1 MKKLYTL
8 FCLII
13 GFVTMHAQPVIG
25 YQSVATGFTAPV
37 DVVNSGDSRLFIV
50 EQGGRIKI
58 WNGTAV
64 LSTPFLDISSI
75 VNYNGEMGLL
85 SAVFH
90 PDYATNRYFFVFYNS
105 ANGNVNLARYQTKLS
120 DPNEADATT
129 AVVLMSIPKP
139 FANHNGAKLNFG
151 ADGLLY
157 FATGDGGSGGDP
169 NNYAQT
175 GSSYLGK
182 MLRINVNSFTT
193 PPYYTIPPN
202 NPYINDPIIKPE
214 IIAFGL
220 RNTWRWSFDRQ
231 TGDMWLA
238 DVGQNLLE
246 EVNFTAVGNLNNNNY
261 GWRCYEAS
269 QTFNSTGCAGA
280 SNYTMPI
287 FEYGHNNTNGGY
299 SITGGYVYR
308 GVEYPFLQGY
318 YITTDYATKKNWL
331 IKSNGSGGWLTYLS
345 TVTAPANIAGFGESL
360 TGILYAVGLNNG
372 VLYKI
377 TASNPVPLKLI
388 SFNVVKQNNQHQINW
403 QVTEQQIG
411 DGFVIERS
419 YNNVDFQPIQT
430 VTATEEKMIA
440 NYSVMLNPIVEQ
452 LCFYRLKLI
461 NKNGAVSYSSIVAVN
476 KKTVDIKVVK
486 SGTNTYIHSPLDIQS
501 FQVIDAIGRT
511 IEQQSISPT
520 KTVHY
525 NTSKLSAGLY
535 LIQLKHAGG
544 VSLIKLI
551 N

>member
-1 MKKLYTL
+1 MK
-8 FCLII
+8 
-13 GFVTMHAQPVIG
+13 AQPLIG

-37 DVVNSGDSRLFIV
+37 DVVNAGDSRLFIV
-50 EQGGRIKI
+50 EQGGKIKI
-58 WNGTAV
+58 WNGTTV
-64 LSTPFLDISSI
+64 LLTSFLDITSI
-75 VNYNGEMGLL
+75 VNYSGEMGLL
-85 SAVFH
+85 SLAFH
-90 PDYATNRYFFVFYNS
+90 PDYTNNRYFFIFYNS
-105 ANGNVNLARYQTKLS
+105 ANGNVNLARYQTKS
-120 DPNEADATT
+120 SNPNEADT
-129 AVVLMSIPKP
+129 ASGVILMSIPKP
-139 FANHNGAKLNFG
+139 FTNHNGAKLNFG

-202 NPYINDPIIKPE
+202 NPFVNDPIIKPE

-246 EVNFTAVGNLNNNNY
+246 EVNFTAASNLNNNNY

-269 QTFNSTGCAGA
+269 QTYNSSGCMGA

-287 FEYGHNNTNGGY
+287 FEYGHNNTDGGY

-308 GVEYPFLQGY
+308 GVEYSFLQGF
-318 YITTDYATKKNWL
+318 YIVTDYVTKKNWL

-345 TVTAPANIAGFGESL
+345 TVLAPANISGFGESN
-360 TGILYAVGLNNG
+360 TGVLYAVGLNNG

-377 TASNPVPLKLI
+377 TASNPIPLKLQ
-388 SFNVVKQNNQHQINW
+388 SFNVVQQNNNHYVKW

-411 DGFVIERS
+411 DVFVIEKS
-419 YNNVDFQPIQT
+419 TDNVHFLPAETIT
-430 VTATEEKMIA
+430 VSEEKLVA
-440 NYSVMLNPIVEQ
+440 EYSVVLNSIVDQ

-461 NKNGAVSYSSIVAVN
+461 DKNGVVSYSSIVAVN
-476 KKTVDIKVVK
+476 NKSANIKVIKSGSIIKIQSPVDIQA
-486 SGTNTYIHSPLDIQS
+486 YQI
-501 FQVIDAIGRT
+501 IDEMGRK
-511 IEQQSISPT
+511 IEQQVITAT
-520 KTVHY
+520 KTINY
-525 NTSKLSAGLY
+525 NISKLLPGVY
-535 LIQLKHAGG
+535 LMQLKHTKGN
-544 VSLIKLI
+544 SLIKLM

>member
-1 MKKLYTL
+1 MKKIYTFL
-8 FCLII
+8 FLLIAI
-13 GFVTMHAQPVIG
+13 TSTHAQPVIG

-37 DVVNSGDSRLFIV
+37 DVVNAGDSRLFIV
-50 EQGGRIKI
+50 EQGGKIKI
-58 WNGTAV
+58 WNGTSV
-64 LSTPFLDISSI
+64 LTTPFLDISSI
-75 VNYNGEMGLL
+75 VNYSGEMGLL
-85 SAVFH
+85 SAAFH

-105 ANGNVNLARYQTKLS
+105 ANGNVNLARYQTKIS
-120 DPNEADATT
+120 NPNEADATT

-139 FANHNGAKLNFG
+139 FTNHNGAKLNFG

-246 EVNFTAVGNLNNNNY
+246 EVNFTAANNLNNNNY

-269 QTFNSTGCAGA
+269 QTFNSSGCAGA
-280 SNYTMPI
+280 SNYRMPI

-308 GVEYPFLQGY
+308 GAEYPFLQGY
-318 YITTDYATKKNWL
+318 YITTDYVTKKNWL

-345 TVTAPANIAGFGESL
+345 TVTAPANIAGFGESI
-360 TGILYAVGLNNG
+360 TGVLYAVGLNDG

-388 SFNVVKQNNQHQINW
+388 SFNVVKQNNRHQINW
-403 QVTEQQIG
+403 QVAEQETG
-411 DGFVIERS
+411 DRFVIERS
-419 YNNVDFQPIQT
+419 YNNVDFLPIQT
-430 VTATEEKMIA
+430 VNSTEEKIIA
-440 NYSVMLNPIVEQ
+440 NHSVLLNPTVEQ

-461 NKNGAVSYSSIVAVN
+461 NKNGTVSYSSIVSVN
-476 KKTVDIKVVK
+476 NKSANIQLVK
-486 SGTNTYIHSPLDIQS
+486 SGPTIQIQSTIDIQS
-501 FQVIDAIGRT
+501 FQVIDAVGRT
-511 IEQQSISPT
+511 IEQQTIAPT
-520 KTVHY
+520 KNINC
-525 NTSKLSAGLY
+525 NTSKWSAGLY
-535 LIQLKHAGG
+535 LIQLKHAEG
-544 VSLIKLI
+544 VALIKLI